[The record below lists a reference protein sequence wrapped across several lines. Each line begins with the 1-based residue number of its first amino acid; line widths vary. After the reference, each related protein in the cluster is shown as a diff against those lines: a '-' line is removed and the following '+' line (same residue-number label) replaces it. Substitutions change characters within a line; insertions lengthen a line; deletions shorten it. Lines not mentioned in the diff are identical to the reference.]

1 MSVVLTSNAV
11 YQPFTFEEL
20 LKPLA
25 MYTEE
30 YRNIEENIA
39 DLEDKSAALKAYID
53 ANPSS
58 ESSRIYRNY
67 MDQLEQEAAM
77 LASRGLQGR
86 REGLLGLKRS
96 YTRNIKPL
104 ENKIL
109 HRETM
114 AKEQRE
120 ALARDNSLIF
130 DKDYSMMSLDDIDVN
145 KSYKQI
151 SLNSVTEKTAKHVLN
166 AAKSVVN
173 NPEYKSVFGGQFVEQ
188 KLREG
193 YSIDQILNA
202 ISNSPNAPRELK
214 NIRQNIKNQLDLEGF
229 DINTESII
237 DDAISQGMLYGVGQ
251 VKTNIQSDRNFV
263 SDFERQRHKDSM
275 DAAGTTEYNFTYVD
289 PKRNNEKIQILTNK
303 AGSFIIAK
311 DSKGNIIDNT
321 PYRDLVY
328 RTTKSSSGSSNPLD
342 SWIQGEQDRVTR
354 AREVLTLKGEP
365 SSIVLAE
372 GKKTEDAYDFKHTVS
387 YEDLI
392 PSQQKWVDDEIKRL
406 NKYNIKLNTSDYQF
420 EVKKVG
426 KSGPVRMTFIGKMPD
441 NNMSTPQGMVIK
453 SSDAPL
459 I

>member
-30 YRNIEENIA
+30 YRNIEDDIL
-39 DLEDKSAALKAYID
+39 DLEDKSAALKAYMD
-53 ANPSS
+53 TNPSS

-67 MDQLEQEAAM
+67 MGQLEQEAAM
-77 LASRGLQGR
+77 LVSRGLQGR
-86 REGLLGLKRS
+86 RDGLLGLKRS
-96 YTRNIKPL
+96 YNRNIKPL
-104 ENKIL
+104 ENKLL

-120 ALARDNSLIF
+120 ALAKDNSLIF
-130 DKDYSMMSLDDIDVN
+130 DNDYSMMSLDDIDVN

-151 SLNSVTEKTAKHVLN
+151 SLNSVTEKTAKQVLN

-214 NIRQNIKNQLDLEGF
+214 NIRQNIKSQLDLSGF
-229 DINTESII
+229 DANTESAI

-251 VKTNIQSDRNFV
+251 VKTNIQANRNFV
-263 SDFERQRHKDSM
+263 SDFERQKHKDTM
-275 DAAGTTEYNFTYVD
+275 DAAGTTEYAFTYVD
-289 PKRNNEKIQILTNK
+289 PKRNNEEIQILTNK

-311 DSKGNIIDNT
+311 DSKGNIINNA

-328 RTTKSSSGSSNPLD
+328 RTTKPSSGSSSPLE
-342 SWIQGEQDRVTR
+342 SWLQGEQKRITT
-354 AREVLTLKGEP
+354 ARDVLALIGEP
-365 SSIVLAE
+365 TSTVLAE
-372 GKKTEDAYDFKHTVS
+372 GKKTEKEYDFKHTVS
-387 YEDLI
+387 YEELS
-392 PSQQKWVDDEIKRL
+392 PAQKIWVDNEIKRL
-406 NKYNIKLNTSDYQF
+406 NKNNIKLNTSDYQF
-420 EVKKVG
+420 EVEKIG
-426 KSGPVRMTFIGKMPD
+426 KSGPLRMTFVGKIPD
-441 NNMSTPQGMVIK
+441 NNTPTTQGAVIE

-459 I
+459 

>member
-30 YRNIEENIA
+30 YRNIEDDIL
-39 DLEDKSAALKAYID
+39 DLEDKSAALKAYMD
-53 ANPSS
+53 TNSSS

-67 MDQLEQEAAM
+67 MNQLEQEASM

-86 REGLLGLKRS
+86 REGLLGLKRR
-96 YTRNIKPL
+96 YNRNIKPL
-104 ENKIL
+104 ENKL
-109 HRETM
+109 RHRETM

-120 ALARDNSLIF
+120 ALAKDNSLIF
-130 DKDYSMMSLDDIDVN
+130 DNDYSMMSLDDIDVN

-151 SLNSVTEKTAKHVLN
+151 SLNSVTEKTAKQVLN

-214 NIRQNIKNQLDLEGF
+214 NIRQSIKSQLDLEGF

-251 VKTNIQSDRNFV
+251 VKTNIQADRDFV
-263 SDFERQRHKDSM
+263 SAFERQKHKDTM
-275 DAAGTTEYNFTYVD
+275 DAARTTEYTFKYVD
-289 PKRNNEKIQILTNK
+289 PKRNNEEVQILTNK

-321 PYRDLVY
+321 PYRNLVY
-328 RTTKSSSGSSNPLD
+328 RTTKPSGSLNPLD
-342 SWIQGEQDRVTR
+342 SWLQNEQKRITK
-354 AREVLTLKGEP
+354 AKEVLALKEE
-365 SSIVLAE
+365 STSIVLAE
-372 GKKTEDAYDFKHTVS
+372 GKKTEESHKFNHTVS

-392 PSQQKWVDDEIKRL
+392 PSQKKWVDDEIKRL
-406 NKYNIKLNTSDYQF
+406 NKHNIKLNTSDYQF

-426 KSGPVRMTFIGKMPD
+426 KSGPVRMTFIGKIPG
-441 NNMSTPQGMVIK
+441 NSAPTIQVAGQK